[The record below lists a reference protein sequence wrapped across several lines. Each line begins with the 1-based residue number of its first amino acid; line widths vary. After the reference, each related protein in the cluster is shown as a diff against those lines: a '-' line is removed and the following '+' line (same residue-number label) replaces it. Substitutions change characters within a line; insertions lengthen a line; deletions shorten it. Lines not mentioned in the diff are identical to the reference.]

1 MRLKLN
7 INLETDLSYVLLDT
21 VAEVVVFIVLGV
33 QCVRV
38 AAEDPNV
45 KEDKA
50 ALYRVILAE
59 IEKSDPNE
67 AVLFIFVI

>member
-7 INLETDLSYVLLDT
+7 INLETDLSDVLLDK
-21 VAEVVVFIVLGV
+21 VAEVVVFIVLGL

-38 AAEDPNV
+38 VAEDPNV
-45 KEDKA
+45 KQA
-50 ALYRVILAE
+50 ALYKDILAE